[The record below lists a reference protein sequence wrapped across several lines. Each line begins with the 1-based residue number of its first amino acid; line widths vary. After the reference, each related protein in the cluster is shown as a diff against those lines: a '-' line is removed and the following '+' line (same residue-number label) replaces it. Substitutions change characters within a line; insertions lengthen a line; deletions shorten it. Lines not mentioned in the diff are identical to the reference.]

1 MYNLKYF
8 NLIDR
13 DEGNFMRRLSS
24 TVEQRIEALQNN
36 RYLLGL
42 DEVILTYLAQNTRLI
57 SYDAEEMIIREGQ
70 TCPGLCIIQSG
81 RVKIYKN
88 SPAGREMIINV
99 IENGDS
105 FNEVP
110 VFDQLE
116 NPIDV
121 GAVIDTKI
129 WLIDAGA
136 LRTVIAKHPEAAQQI
151 IINLSQNLRMLIGKV
166 AELSFYT
173 VTARLARLLRQLS
186 SKQLSGDSSE
196 RLTQDDLASRIGTV
210 REVVSR
216 SLKELEKTGAI
227 DVQRGKI
234 EILNR
239 EKLIDWE

>member
-1 MYNLKYF
+1 
-8 NLIDR
+8 
-13 DEGNFMRRLSS
+13 MRRLSS
-24 TVEQRIEALQNN
+24 TEEQRITALQNN

-70 TCPGLCIIQSG
+70 TCPGLYIIQSG
-81 RVKIYKN
+81 RVKIYKI

-99 IENGDS
+99 IEDGGS

-110 VFDQLE
+110 VFDQLD
-116 NPIDV
+116 NPVDV
-121 GAVIDTKI
+121 AAVVYTKV

-186 SKQLSGDSSE
+186 SKQLSGNSSE

-216 SLKELEKTGAI
+216 SLKELEKNGAI
-227 DVQRGKI
+227 EVQRGKI

>member
-1 MYNLKYF
+1 
-8 NLIDR
+8 
-13 DEGNFMRRLSS
+13 MRRLSS

-36 RYLLGL
+36 RYLSGL

-88 SPAGREMIINV
+88 SLAGREMIINV
-99 IENGDS
+99 IEDGDS

-173 VTARLARLLRQLS
+173 VTARLASLLRQLS
-186 SKQLSGDSSE
+186 SKQLSGNSSE

-216 SLKELEKTGAI
+216 SLKELEKNGAI
-227 DVQRGKI
+227 DVQQGKI
-234 EILNR
+234 EILNL